1 MKKRNPSLYT
11 AVAVLALTAITPAL
25 SQNLTLE
32 EIIVTATKRAEVL
45 QEVPIAMSVMSG
57 QEISAKGLTKMEDLS
72 AYMPN
77 VHVAEASGGTN
88 LFIRGIGS
96 GVNYGFEQSVGTF
109 VDGTYFG
116 RGRSARG
123 KFLDLERVEVLKGP
137 QSTLFGKN
145 TIAGAINITTAQP
158 TEGFGHTDRD
168 WSAIPPCNS

>member
-1 MKKRNPSLYT
+1 MRNSLIRT
-11 AVAVLALTAITPAL
+11 SDVLY
-25 SQNLTLE
+25 N
-32 EIIVTATKRAEVL
+32 
-45 QEVPIAMSVMSG
+45 
-57 QEISAKGLTKMEDLS
+57 
-72 AYMPN
+72 N

-109 VDGTYFG
+109 VDGVYFG

-145 TIAGAINITTAQP
+145 TIAGAINITTGQP
-158 TEGFGHTDRD
+158 TEEFEG
-168 WSAIPPCNS
+168 